1 MRKASLC
8 NLFMLL
14 LALLQTPMTA
24 QAAPPQFAVVSPDA
38 LEFPRDFGAHP
49 DYRTEWWYAT
59 GWLDTPDGKPLGFQ
73 VTFFRA
79 ATEHDRANPS
89 KFAPD
94 QLVIA
99 HAALSD
105 PADGRL
111 LHDQKA
117 SRAGFG
123 LAYAKTGDTDV
134 KLEQWHFRR
143 GADGAYRTRVE
154 GAEFTLDLVLMPT
167 QPPML
172 QGERGFSRKGAGVG
186 QASHYYSEPHLKV
199 SGSITRRGKPAP
211 VTGSAWLDH
220 EWSSTILDKDAQGW
234 DWTGI
239 NLDDGSALM
248 AFRIRGKDGRTLF
261 SHAALRDG
269 AGRVTQY
276 PQDQISFTPARV
288 WRSPRTNAS
297 YPVQMDIRTGDIAW
311 TLTPLQDDQ
320 ELDSR
325 RSTGSVYWEG
335 AVRVDRNGRN
345 AGRGYL
351 ELTGY
356 LKALKL

>member
-1 MRKASLC
+1 MWKSWFWGA
-8 NLFMLL
+8 FLL
-14 LALLQTPMTA
+14 LATLAGA
-24 QAAPPQFAVVSPDA
+24 QAAPPRLAAVSPDTV

-59 GWLDTPDGKPLGFQ
+59 GWLDTPEGKPLGFQ

-94 QLVIA
+94 QLIIA

-117 SRAGFG
+117 ARAGFG

-134 KLEQWHFRR
+134 RLERWHFRR

-154 GAEFTLDLVLMPT
+154 GAEFTLDLVLAPT

-172 QGERGFSRKGAGVG
+172 QGERGFSRKGARPE

-199 SGSITRRGKPAP
+199 SGSVTRRGKPAA

-220 EWSSTILDKDAQGW
+220 EWSSTILDANAQGW
-234 DWTGI
+234 DWTGV

-248 AFRIRGKDGRTLF
+248 AFRIRGKNGSTLYA
-261 SHAALRDG
+261 HAALRDA

-276 PQDQISFTPARV
+276 PQEQIGFTPART

-297 YPVQMDIRTGDIAW
+297 YPVQMEISTGDIRW
-311 TLTPLQDDQ
+311 SLVPLQDDQ

-325 RSTGSVYWEG
+325 ASTGSVYWEG
-335 AVRVDRNGRN
+335 AVAVRRNGQD

-356 LKALKL
+356 LKAMKL

>member
-1 MRKASLC
+1 MWKAWLC
-8 NLFMLL
+8 GLFMLL
-14 LALLQTPMTA
+14 LPGA
-24 QAAPPQFAVVSPDA
+24 QAAPPDFAVVSPDTV

-89 KFAPD
+89 KFAPG
-94 QLVIA
+94 QLIIA

-117 SRAGFG
+117 ARAGFG

-134 KLEQWHFRR
+134 RLERWHFRR
-143 GADGAYRTRVE
+143 GADGAYQAHVE
-154 GAEFTLDLVLMPT
+154 GAEFTLDLVLTPT
-167 QPPML
+167 QPLML
-172 QGERGFSRKGAGVG
+172 QGERGFSRKGARPE

-199 SGSITRRGKPAP
+199 SGSVTRRGKPAA

-234 DWTGI
+234 DWAGV

-261 SHAALRDG
+261 SHAALRD
-269 AGRVTQY
+269 ADGRVTQY
-276 PQDQISFTPARV
+276 PQEQIVFTPART
-288 WRSPRTNAS
+288 WRSPRTNAT
-297 YPVQMDIRTGDIAW
+297 YPVQMDIRTGDSTW

-325 RSTGSVYWEG
+325 SSTGSVYWEG
-335 AVRVDRNGRN
+335 AVAVSRNGRP

>member
-1 MRKASLC
+1 MFR
-8 NLFMLL
+8 
-14 LALLQTPMTA
+14 ALLFGLFLLCMQA
-24 QAAPPQFAVVSPDA
+24 GAAPPRFAVVNPQTR
-38 LEFPRDFGAHP
+38 LGFPADYGAHP

-59 GWLDTPDGKPLGFQ
+59 GWLNTPDGKPLGFQ

-79 ATEHDRANPS
+79 ATGHDRANPS

-105 PADGRL
+105 PAEGRL

-117 SRAGFG
+117 ARAGFG
-123 LAYAKTGDTDV
+123 LVYAKTGDTDV
-134 KLEQWHFRR
+134 KLERWTFRR

-154 GAEFTLDLVLMPT
+154 GGEFTLDLVLTPT
-167 QPPML
+167 QPVML
-172 QGERGFSRKGAGVG
+172 QGEAGFSRKGPRPE
-186 QASHYYSEPHLKV
+186 QASHYYSEPHLQV
-199 SGSITRRGKPAP
+199 SGSISRRGKPVT

-220 EWSSTILDKDAQGW
+220 EWSSTYLDPDALGW
-234 DWTGI
+234 DWTGV

-248 AFRIRGKDGRTLF
+248 AFRIRGRDGRPLW
-261 SHAALRDG
+261 SHAALRDP
-269 AGRVTQY
+269 AGRITHYAPEQVSFS
-276 PQDQISFTPARV
+276 PQRE

-297 YPVQMDIRTGDIAW
+297 YPVQMEIRTGDIRW
-311 TLTPLQDDQ
+311 QLTPLQDDQ

-325 RSTGSVYWEG
+325 ASTGSVYWEG
-335 AVRVDRNGRN
+335 AVTVSRDGRP
-345 AGRGYL
+345 AGHGYL